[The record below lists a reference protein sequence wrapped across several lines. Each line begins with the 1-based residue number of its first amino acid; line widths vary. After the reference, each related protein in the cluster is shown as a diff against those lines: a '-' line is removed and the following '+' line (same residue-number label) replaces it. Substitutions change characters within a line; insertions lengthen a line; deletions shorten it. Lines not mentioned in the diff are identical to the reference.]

1 MSAHQPVLV
10 DEVVDGLALLEDG
23 WYVDGTYGRGGHS
36 SEILAR
42 LGRHGR
48 LLALDKDP
56 EAVADGRRRLGG
68 DPRVT
73 IEHAGFEDLRE
84 AVAPWL
90 GSRDLSGVLLDLG
103 VSSPQLD
110 TARRGFSF
118 AEDGPL
124 DMRMDTTTGQTAA
137 AWLAAVDEA
146 ALVRALRDYGEE
158 PRARRIAAAVVRERT
173 TAALTGTAQLARVVS
188 NAAPAPAGRPGSRIH
203 PATRVFQALRIVV
216 NDELGALER
225 GLRASVELLAF
236 RGRLLV
242 ISFHSLED
250 RIVKRFIARE
260 ARGDPAYAGLPQIP
274 PEARPRLRR
283 VGRLIRPSDA
293 ELSQNR
299 RARSARLRIAERL
312 AGEDAW

>member
-1 MSAHQPVLV
+1 M
-10 DEVVDGLALLEDG
+10 
-23 WYVDGTYGRGGHS
+23 
-36 SEILAR
+36 
-42 LGRHGR
+42 
-48 LLALDKDP
+48 
-56 EAVADGRRRLGG
+56 ADGRQRLGG

-146 ALVRALRDYGEE
+146 ALARALRDYGEE

-173 TAALTGTAQLARVVS
+173 TAALTGTAQLARVIS

-225 GLRASVELLAF
+225 GLRASVELLAS

-312 AGEDAW
+312 AREDAW